1 MQKEKS
7 AMAVNLKGRSFLTL
21 RDFTPG
27 EIRYL
32 LDLGRDL
39 KAKRRNGVYAPAL
52 QGKHIVLLFEK
63 TSTRTR
69 CSFEVAATQ
78 EGAHVTF
85 LDAGSSQ
92 MGKKESL
99 EDSARVLG
107 RFFDGIEY
115 RGYDQ
120 SAVEALAAFSGVPVW
135 NGLTDADHPTQILAD
150 LMTIEEHCAKP
161 LNRVKVVFPGDV
173 RNNMCYAWMIGA
185 AKMGVHFVGLGPE
198 KLAAEMDRQLLA
210 ATQAEARENGG
221 SVEITDDPACLR
233 GADVIYGD
241 IWASMGEEALIRERA
256 ELLAPYRVTEE
267 TLRAAENPDV
277 LYLHCLPS
285 FHDFE
290 TRLAGEWREKGVDIR
305 EVTDEVFRGKH
316 SVVFD
321 EAENRMHSI
330 KAVLVATIGG

>member
-1 MQKEKS
+1 
-7 AMAVNLKGRSFLTL
+7 MAVNLKGRSFLTL
-21 RDFTPG
+21 EDFTPA

-32 LDLGRDL
+32 LDLGHDL
-39 KAKRRNGVYAPAL
+39 KAKRRAGISGHTL
-52 QGKHIVLLFEK
+52 EGKHIVLLFEK

-78 EGAHVTF
+78 EGAHVTY

-99 EDSARVLG
+99 EDSAKVLG

-115 RGYDQ
+115 RGFAQ
-120 SAVEALAAFSGVPVW
+120 KVVEDLAKYSGVPVW

-150 LMTIEEHCAKP
+150 MMTIEEHCAKP
-161 LNRVKVVFPGDV
+161 LREVKVVFPGDV
-173 RNNMCYAWMIGA
+173 RNNMCYAWMFGA
-185 AKMGVHFVGLGPE
+185 AKMGMHFVGLGPQE
-198 KLAAEMDRQLLA
+198 LAREMDDALVRRVQDIALGTG
-210 ATQAEARENGG
+210 ATI
-221 SVEITDDPACLR
+221 EITHDPACLK

-241 IWASMGEEALIRERA
+241 IWASMGEEDLIPKRA
-256 ELLAPYRVTEE
+256 ELLSPYRVTEE
-267 TLRAAENPDV
+267 TLKATGNPNV

-290 TRLAGEWREKGVDIR
+290 TKLAKEWKDKGVDIR
-305 EVTDEVFRGKH
+305 EVTDEVFRSRH

-330 KAVLVATIGG
+330 KAVLVATIGR

>member
-1 MQKEKS
+1 
-7 AMAVNLKGRSFLTL
+7 MAVNLKGKSFLTL
-21 RDFTPG
+21 MDLTPE

-32 LDLGRDL
+32 LDLGHDL
-39 KAKRRNGVYAPAL
+39 KAKRRSHGKGQAL
-52 QGKHIVLLFEK
+52 KGKHIVLLFEK

-78 EGAHVTF
+78 EGAHVTY

-99 EDSARVLG
+99 EDSAKVLG

-120 SAVEALAAFSGVPVW
+120 KVVEDLAKYSGVSVW
-135 NGLTDADHPTQILAD
+135 NGLTDTDHPTQILAD
-150 LMTIEEHCAKP
+150 MMTIEEHCAKP
-161 LNRVKVVFPGDV
+161 LKDVKVVFPGDV
-173 RNNMCYAWMIGA
+173 RNNMCYAWMYGC
-185 AKMGVHFVGLGPE
+185 AKMGMHFVGLGPKE
-198 KLAAEMDRQLLA
+198 LVDGVDQEVLQK
-210 ATQAEARENGG
+210 TQAIAAQTGATI
-221 SVEITDDPACLR
+221 EITSDMNTLS

-241 IWASMGEEALIRERA
+241 IWASMGEEDLIPERA
-256 ELLAPYRVTEE
+256 KLLTPFRVTDE
-267 TLRAAENPDV
+267 TLEKTGNPKV

-290 TRLAGEWREKGVDIR
+290 TKMAKEWMDKGIDIR

-316 SVVFD
+316 SIVFD

-330 KAVLVATIGG
+330 KAVLVATIGC

>member
-1 MQKEKS
+1 
-7 AMAVNLKGRSFLTL
+7 MAVNLKGRSFLTL
-21 RDFTPG
+21 QDFTPE

-32 LDLGRDL
+32 LDLGHDL
-39 KAKRRNGVYAPAL
+39 KRKRRCGIHAPTL
-52 QGKHIVLLFEK
+52 KGKHIVLLFEK

-78 EGAHVTF
+78 EGAHVTY
-85 LDAGSSQ
+85 LDANSSQ

-99 EDSARVLG
+99 EDSAKVLG

-115 RGYDQ
+115 RGYEQ
-120 SAVEALAAFSGVPVW
+120 SVVEDLAKYAGVPVW

-150 LMTIEEHCAKP
+150 MMTIEEHIHKP
-161 LNRVKVVFPGDV
+161 LNQVKVVFPGDV

-185 AKMGVHFVGLGPE
+185 AKMGMHFVAMGPE
-198 KLAAEMDRQLLA
+198 SLAKEMDQDLIKRVF
-210 ATQAEARENGG
+210 ATARENGG
-221 SVEITDDPACLR
+221 LIEITDHREDLK

-241 IWASMGEEALIRERA
+241 IWASMGEEDLIPKRA
-256 ELLAPYRVTEE
+256 ELLSPYRVTEE
-267 TLRAAENPDV
+267 TLKATENPDV
-277 LYLHCLPS
+277 LYMHCLPS

-290 TRLAGEWREKGVDIR
+290 TKMAKEWQDKGVDIR
-305 EVTDEVFRGKH
+305 EVSDEVFRSRH

-330 KAVLVATIGG
+330 KAIMVATIGK